1 MGVLEKIKNALFEVE
16 YVEVEEPPKKEKKA
30 KVKEKTRVEKE
41 TEEVVDKPIA
51 KKIVLPGRKEDKV
64 EIIEE
69 EELVDQDFEARPIEE
84 TVKENLNNK
93 FNYMDE
99 EDLIVEEE
107 YDNSVPEI
115 VKVLDDE
122 VSKPKVFE
130 QERTRRSSHTYEDE
144 ILVSKEDNFESHY
157 GINKPSNISRES
169 KPYGMDKSLSIQ
181 VHEYG
186 SYDRKE
192 EKSGFKP
199 SPIISPIYGILDKNY
214 KKEEVKEKKEIR
226 LSTRPTKMDF
236 DSVRNKAFGDL
247 ENDLFP
253 STPVSEEKKKEKEE
267 VRPRNIN
274 RLYDMT
280 NKDEKPSIEKVTLGE
295 ADEYFRDLGLAY
307 NTDYK
312 DISKDISDGK
322 IPDDSKKKEKKEETL
337 EDNLFDLIESMYDKE
352 D

>member
-1 MGVLEKIKNALFEVE
+1 MGFMDKLKNIFFEEEEDEEV
-16 YVEVEEPPKKEKKA
+16 VEEP
-30 KVKEKTRVEKE
+30 VKEKQEKEVVIKKVEVPKRNRVEEYKVSEEEQEEIKPQKENISKNTEIKKENKTQDLIFDDEDFILEQPKQVPKE
-41 TEEVVDKPIA
+41 TTYTKQETYKTRENKEVVKTESYY
-51 KKIVLPGRKEDKV
+51 KKETPKYEYTKK
-64 EIIEE
+64 
-69 EELVDQDFEARPIEE
+69 EE
-84 TVKENLNNK
+84 TK
-93 FNYMDE
+93 
-99 EDLIVEEE
+99 
-107 YDNSVPEI
+107 
-115 VKVLDDE
+115 
-122 VSKPKVFE
+122 KVF
-130 QERTRRSSHTYEDE
+130 T
-144 ILVSKEDNFESHY
+144 
-157 GINKPSNISRES
+157 
-169 KPYGMDKSLSIQ
+169 
-181 VHEYG
+181 
-186 SYDRKE
+186 
-192 EKSGFKP
+192 P

-214 KKEEVKEKKEIR
+214 RKEEVKEKKEIR

>member
-1 MGVLEKIKNALFEVE
+1 MGFMDKLKNIFFEE
-16 YVEVEEPPKKEKKA
+16 EEDEEIVEEP
-30 KVKEKTRVEKE
+30 VKEKQEKE
-41 TEEVVDKPIA
+41 VVIK
-51 KKIVLPGRKEDKV
+51 KV
-64 EIIEE
+64 EIPKRNRVEEYKVSEE
-69 EELVDQDFEARPIEE
+69 EQEEIKPQKENISKNTEIQKENKAQDLIFDDEDFILEQPKQVPKETTYTKQETYKTRENKEVVKTESYYKKETPKYEYTKKEE
-84 TVKENLNNK
+84 TK
-93 FNYMDE
+93 
-99 EDLIVEEE
+99 
-107 YDNSVPEI
+107 
-115 VKVLDDE
+115 
-122 VSKPKVFE
+122 KVF
-130 QERTRRSSHTYEDE
+130 T
-144 ILVSKEDNFESHY
+144 
-157 GINKPSNISRES
+157 
-169 KPYGMDKSLSIQ
+169 
-181 VHEYG
+181 
-186 SYDRKE
+186 
-192 EKSGFKP
+192 P

>member
-1 MGVLEKIKNALFEVE
+1 MAN
-16 YVEVEEPPKKEKKA
+16 KKTDV
-30 KVKEKTRVEKE
+30 KVDN
-41 TEEVVDKPIA
+41 EVVGTLQEENVESQKVTKESEHDDAFVSLRHIDKI
-51 KKIVLPGRKEDKV
+51 
-64 EIIEE
+64 
-69 EELVDQDFEARPIEE
+69 
-84 TVKENLNNK
+84 
-93 FNYMDE
+93 
-99 EDLIVEEE
+99 
-107 YDNSVPEI
+107 YDNNVQAVFDFNLDIKKHEFI
-115 VKVLDDE
+115 VFVGPSGCGKSTLLNIIDE
-122 VSKPKVFE
+122 
-130 QERTRRSSHTYEDE
+130 
-144 ILVSKEDNFESHY
+144 
-157 GINKPSNISRES
+157 
-169 KPYGMDKSLSIQ
+169 
-181 VHEYG
+181 
-186 SYDRKE
+186 
-192 EKSGFKP
+192 
-199 SPIISPIYGILDKNY
+199 LDKNY
-214 KKEEVKEKKEIR
+214 RKEEVKEKKEIR

-267 VRPRNIN
+267 VKPRNIN

>member
-1 MGVLEKIKNALFEVE
+1 MGFMDKLKNIFFEEEEDEEV
-16 YVEVEEPPKKEKKA
+16 VEEPKKEKQ
-30 KVKEKTRVEKE
+30 EKE
-41 TEEVVDKPIA
+41 VVIK
-51 KKIVLPGRKEDKV
+51 KV
-64 EIIEE
+64 EIPKRNRVEEYQTNEE
-69 EELVDQDFEARPIEE
+69 EIDEEINKNEKIPKEKVVKNTEVKKDNRQQELIFDDEDFILEQPKQVPKETTYTKQETYKTRENKEVVKTESYYKKETPKYEYTKKEE
-84 TVKENLNNK
+84 TK
-93 FNYMDE
+93 
-99 EDLIVEEE
+99 
-107 YDNSVPEI
+107 
-115 VKVLDDE
+115 
-122 VSKPKVFE
+122 KVF
-130 QERTRRSSHTYEDE
+130 T
-144 ILVSKEDNFESHY
+144 
-157 GINKPSNISRES
+157 
-169 KPYGMDKSLSIQ
+169 
-181 VHEYG
+181 
-186 SYDRKE
+186 
-192 EKSGFKP
+192 P

-214 KKEEVKEKKEIR
+214 RKEEVKEKKEIR

>member
-1 MGVLEKIKNALFEVE
+1 
-16 YVEVEEPPKKEKKA
+16 
-30 KVKEKTRVEKE
+30 
-41 TEEVVDKPIA
+41 
-51 KKIVLPGRKEDKV
+51 
-64 EIIEE
+64 
-69 EELVDQDFEARPIEE
+69 
-84 TVKENLNNK
+84 
-93 FNYMDE
+93 
-99 EDLIVEEE
+99 
-107 YDNSVPEI
+107 
-115 VKVLDDE
+115 
-122 VSKPKVFE
+122 
-130 QERTRRSSHTYEDE
+130 
-144 ILVSKEDNFESHY
+144 
-157 GINKPSNISRES
+157 
-169 KPYGMDKSLSIQ
+169 
-181 VHEYG
+181 
-186 SYDRKE
+186 
-192 EKSGFKP
+192 
-199 SPIISPIYGILDKNY
+199 
-214 KKEEVKEKKEIR
+214 
-226 LSTRPTKMDF
+226 MDF

>member
-1 MGVLEKIKNALFEVE
+1 MGFMDKLKNIFFEEEEDEEV
-16 YVEVEEPPKKEKKA
+16 VEEPKKEKQ
-30 KVKEKTRVEKE
+30 EKE
-41 TEEVVDKPIA
+41 VVIK
-51 KKIVLPGRKEDKV
+51 KV
-64 EIIEE
+64 EIPKRNRVEEYNVPEE
-69 EELVDQDFEARPIEE
+69 EQEEIKPQKENVSKNTEIKKENKTQDLIFDDEDFILEQPKQVPKETTYTKQETYKTRENKEVVKTESYYKKETPKYEYTKKEE
-84 TVKENLNNK
+84 TK
-93 FNYMDE
+93 
-99 EDLIVEEE
+99 
-107 YDNSVPEI
+107 
-115 VKVLDDE
+115 
-122 VSKPKVFE
+122 KVF
-130 QERTRRSSHTYEDE
+130 T
-144 ILVSKEDNFESHY
+144 
-157 GINKPSNISRES
+157 
-169 KPYGMDKSLSIQ
+169 
-181 VHEYG
+181 
-186 SYDRKE
+186 
-192 EKSGFKP
+192 P

-214 KKEEVKEKKEIR
+214 RKEEVKEKKEIR

-280 NKDEKPSIEKVTLGE
+280 NKDEKPSIENVTLGE

>member
-1 MGVLEKIKNALFEVE
+1 MGFMDKLKNIFFEE
-16 YVEVEEPPKKEKKA
+16 EEDEEIVEEP
-30 KVKEKTRVEKE
+30 VKEKQEKEVVIKKVEVPKRNRVEEYKVSEEEQEEIKPQKENVSKNTEIKKENKTQDLIFDDEDFILEQPKQVPKE
-41 TEEVVDKPIA
+41 TTYTKQETYKTRENKEVVKTESYY
-51 KKIVLPGRKEDKV
+51 KKETPKYEYTKK
-64 EIIEE
+64 
-69 EELVDQDFEARPIEE
+69 EE
-84 TVKENLNNK
+84 TK
-93 FNYMDE
+93 
-99 EDLIVEEE
+99 
-107 YDNSVPEI
+107 
-115 VKVLDDE
+115 
-122 VSKPKVFE
+122 KVF
-130 QERTRRSSHTYEDE
+130 T
-144 ILVSKEDNFESHY
+144 
-157 GINKPSNISRES
+157 
-169 KPYGMDKSLSIQ
+169 
-181 VHEYG
+181 
-186 SYDRKE
+186 
-192 EKSGFKP
+192 P

-214 KKEEVKEKKEIR
+214 RKEEVKEKKEIR

>member
-1 MGVLEKIKNALFEVE
+1 MGFMDKLKNIFFEE
-16 YVEVEEPPKKEKKA
+16 EEDEEIVEEP
-30 KVKEKTRVEKE
+30 VKEKQEKE
-41 TEEVVDKPIA
+41 VVIK
-51 KKIVLPGRKEDKV
+51 KV
-64 EIIEE
+64 EIPKRNRVEEYKVPEE
-69 EELVDQDFEARPIEE
+69 EQEEIKPQKENVSKNTEIKKENKTQDLIFDDEDFILEQPKQVPKETTYTKQETYKTRENKEVVKTESYYKKETPKYEYTKKEE
-84 TVKENLNNK
+84 TK
-93 FNYMDE
+93 
-99 EDLIVEEE
+99 
-107 YDNSVPEI
+107 
-115 VKVLDDE
+115 
-122 VSKPKVFE
+122 KVF
-130 QERTRRSSHTYEDE
+130 T
-144 ILVSKEDNFESHY
+144 
-157 GINKPSNISRES
+157 
-169 KPYGMDKSLSIQ
+169 
-181 VHEYG
+181 
-186 SYDRKE
+186 
-192 EKSGFKP
+192 P

-253 STPVSEEKKKEKEE
+253 STPISEEKKKEKEE

>member
-1 MGVLEKIKNALFEVE
+1 MGFMDKLKNIFFEE
-16 YVEVEEPPKKEKKA
+16 EEDEEIVEEP
-30 KVKEKTRVEKE
+30 VKEKQEKE
-41 TEEVVDKPIA
+41 VVIK
-51 KKIVLPGRKEDKV
+51 KV
-64 EIIEE
+64 EIPKRNRVEEYKVPEE
-69 EELVDQDFEARPIEE
+69 EQEEIKPQKEKVSKNIEIKKENKTQDLIFDDEDFILEQPKQVPKETTYTKQETYKTRENKEVVKTESYYKKETPKYEYTKKEE
-84 TVKENLNNK
+84 TK
-93 FNYMDE
+93 
-99 EDLIVEEE
+99 
-107 YDNSVPEI
+107 
-115 VKVLDDE
+115 
-122 VSKPKVFE
+122 KVF
-130 QERTRRSSHTYEDE
+130 T
-144 ILVSKEDNFESHY
+144 
-157 GINKPSNISRES
+157 
-169 KPYGMDKSLSIQ
+169 
-181 VHEYG
+181 
-186 SYDRKE
+186 
-192 EKSGFKP
+192 P

-214 KKEEVKEKKEIR
+214 RKEEVKEKKEIR

>member
-1 MGVLEKIKNALFEVE
+1 MGFMDKLKNIFFEE
-16 YVEVEEPPKKEKKA
+16 EEDEEIVEEP
-30 KVKEKTRVEKE
+30 VKEKQEKE
-41 TEEVVDKPIA
+41 VVIK
-51 KKIVLPGRKEDKV
+51 KV
-64 EIIEE
+64 EIPKRNRVEEYNVPEE
-69 EELVDQDFEARPIEE
+69 EQEEIKPQKENVSKNTEIKKENKTQDLIFDDEDFILEQPKQVPKETTYTKQETYKTRENKEVVKTESYYKKETPKYEYTKKEE
-84 TVKENLNNK
+84 TK
-93 FNYMDE
+93 
-99 EDLIVEEE
+99 
-107 YDNSVPEI
+107 
-115 VKVLDDE
+115 
-122 VSKPKVFE
+122 KVF
-130 QERTRRSSHTYEDE
+130 T
-144 ILVSKEDNFESHY
+144 
-157 GINKPSNISRES
+157 
-169 KPYGMDKSLSIQ
+169 
-181 VHEYG
+181 
-186 SYDRKE
+186 
-192 EKSGFKP
+192 P

-214 KKEEVKEKKEIR
+214 RKEEVKEKKEIR

-322 IPDDSKKKEKKEETL
+322 IPDDSKKKEKEEETL

>member
-1 MGVLEKIKNALFEVE
+1 MGFMDKLKNIFFEEEEDEEV
-16 YVEVEEPPKKEKKA
+16 VEEPKKEKQ
-30 KVKEKTRVEKE
+30 EKE
-41 TEEVVDKPIA
+41 VVIK
-51 KKIVLPGRKEDKV
+51 KV
-64 EIIEE
+64 EIPKRNRVEEYNVPEE
-69 EELVDQDFEARPIEE
+69 EQEEIKPQKENISKNTEIKKENKTQDLIFDDEDFILEQPKQVPKETTYTKQETYKTRENKEVVKTESYYKKETPKYEYTKKEE
-84 TVKENLNNK
+84 TK
-93 FNYMDE
+93 
-99 EDLIVEEE
+99 
-107 YDNSVPEI
+107 
-115 VKVLDDE
+115 
-122 VSKPKVFE
+122 KVF
-130 QERTRRSSHTYEDE
+130 T
-144 ILVSKEDNFESHY
+144 
-157 GINKPSNISRES
+157 
-169 KPYGMDKSLSIQ
+169 
-181 VHEYG
+181 
-186 SYDRKE
+186 
-192 EKSGFKP
+192 P

-214 KKEEVKEKKEIR
+214 RKEEVKEKKEIR

-253 STPVSEEKKKEKEE
+253 STPISEEKKKEKEE

>member
-1 MGVLEKIKNALFEVE
+1 MGFMDKLKNIFFEE
-16 YVEVEEPPKKEKKA
+16 EEDEEIVEEP
-30 KVKEKTRVEKE
+30 VKEKQEKE
-41 TEEVVDKPIA
+41 VVIK
-51 KKIVLPGRKEDKV
+51 KV
-64 EIIEE
+64 EIPKRNRVEE
-69 EELVDQDFEARPIEE
+69 YNVPGEEQEEIKPQKENISKNTEIKKENKTQDLIFDDEDFILEQPKQVPKETTYTKQETYKTRENKEVVKTESYYKKETPKYEYTKKEE
-84 TVKENLNNK
+84 TK
-93 FNYMDE
+93 
-99 EDLIVEEE
+99 
-107 YDNSVPEI
+107 
-115 VKVLDDE
+115 
-122 VSKPKVFE
+122 KVF
-130 QERTRRSSHTYEDE
+130 T
-144 ILVSKEDNFESHY
+144 
-157 GINKPSNISRES
+157 
-169 KPYGMDKSLSIQ
+169 
-181 VHEYG
+181 
-186 SYDRKE
+186 
-192 EKSGFKP
+192 P

-214 KKEEVKEKKEIR
+214 RKEEVKEKKEIR

>member
-1 MGVLEKIKNALFEVE
+1 MGFMDKLKNIFFEE
-16 YVEVEEPPKKEKKA
+16 EEDEEIVEEP
-30 KVKEKTRVEKE
+30 VKEKQEKE
-41 TEEVVDKPIA
+41 VVIK
-51 KKIVLPGRKEDKV
+51 KV
-64 EIIEE
+64 EIPKRNRVEEYKVSEE
-69 EELVDQDFEARPIEE
+69 EQEEIKPQKENVSKNTEIKKENKAQDLIFDDEDFILEQPKQVPKETTYTKQETYKTRENKEVVKTESYYKKETPKYEYTKKEE
-84 TVKENLNNK
+84 TK
-93 FNYMDE
+93 
-99 EDLIVEEE
+99 
-107 YDNSVPEI
+107 
-115 VKVLDDE
+115 
-122 VSKPKVFE
+122 KVF
-130 QERTRRSSHTYEDE
+130 T
-144 ILVSKEDNFESHY
+144 
-157 GINKPSNISRES
+157 
-169 KPYGMDKSLSIQ
+169 
-181 VHEYG
+181 
-186 SYDRKE
+186 
-192 EKSGFKP
+192 P

-214 KKEEVKEKKEIR
+214 RKEEVKEKKEIR

-267 VRPRNIN
+267 VKPRNIN

>member
-1 MGVLEKIKNALFEVE
+1 MGFMDKLKNIFFEE
-16 YVEVEEPPKKEKKA
+16 EEDEEIVEEP
-30 KVKEKTRVEKE
+30 VKEKQEKE
-41 TEEVVDKPIA
+41 VVIK
-51 KKIVLPGRKEDKV
+51 KV
-64 EIIEE
+64 EIPKRNRVEEYKVSEE
-69 EELVDQDFEARPIEE
+69 EQEEIKPQKENVSKNTEIKKENKTQDLIFDDEDFILEQPKQVPKETTYTKQETYKTRENKEVVKTESYYKKETPKYEYTKKEE
-84 TVKENLNNK
+84 TK
-93 FNYMDE
+93 
-99 EDLIVEEE
+99 
-107 YDNSVPEI
+107 
-115 VKVLDDE
+115 
-122 VSKPKVFE
+122 KVF
-130 QERTRRSSHTYEDE
+130 T
-144 ILVSKEDNFESHY
+144 
-157 GINKPSNISRES
+157 
-169 KPYGMDKSLSIQ
+169 
-181 VHEYG
+181 
-186 SYDRKE
+186 
-192 EKSGFKP
+192 P

-214 KKEEVKEKKEIR
+214 RKEEVKEKKEIR

>member
-1 MGVLEKIKNALFEVE
+1 MGFMDKLKNIFFEE
-16 YVEVEEPPKKEKKA
+16 EEDEEIVEEP
-30 KVKEKTRVEKE
+30 VKEKQEKE
-41 TEEVVDKPIA
+41 VVIK
-51 KKIVLPGRKEDKV
+51 KV
-64 EIIEE
+64 EIPKRNRVEEYKVPEE
-69 EELVDQDFEARPIEE
+69 EQEEIKPQKENVSKNTEIKKENKTQDLIFDDEDFILEQPKQVPKETTYTKQETYKTRENKEVVKTESYYKKETPKYEYTKKEE
-84 TVKENLNNK
+84 TK
-93 FNYMDE
+93 
-99 EDLIVEEE
+99 
-107 YDNSVPEI
+107 
-115 VKVLDDE
+115 
-122 VSKPKVFE
+122 KVF
-130 QERTRRSSHTYEDE
+130 T
-144 ILVSKEDNFESHY
+144 
-157 GINKPSNISRES
+157 
-169 KPYGMDKSLSIQ
+169 
-181 VHEYG
+181 
-186 SYDRKE
+186 
-192 EKSGFKP
+192 P

-214 KKEEVKEKKEIR
+214 RKEEVKEKKEIR

>member
-1 MGVLEKIKNALFEVE
+1 MGFMDKLKNIFFEEEEDEEV
-16 YVEVEEPPKKEKKA
+16 VEESKKEKQ
-30 KVKEKTRVEKE
+30 EKE
-41 TEEVVDKPIA
+41 VVIK
-51 KKIVLPGRKEDKV
+51 KV
-64 EIIEE
+64 EIPKRNRVEEYQTNEE
-69 EELVDQDFEARPIEE
+69 EIDEEINKNEKTPKEKVVKNTEVKKDNRQQELIFDDEDFILEQPKQVPKETSYIKQETYKTRENKEVVKTESYYQKETPKYEYTKKEE
-84 TVKENLNNK
+84 TK
-93 FNYMDE
+93 
-99 EDLIVEEE
+99 
-107 YDNSVPEI
+107 
-115 VKVLDDE
+115 
-122 VSKPKVFE
+122 KVF
-130 QERTRRSSHTYEDE
+130 T
-144 ILVSKEDNFESHY
+144 
-157 GINKPSNISRES
+157 
-169 KPYGMDKSLSIQ
+169 
-181 VHEYG
+181 
-186 SYDRKE
+186 
-192 EKSGFKP
+192 P

-253 STPVSEEKKKEKEE
+253 STPVSEDNKKEKEE

>member
-1 MGVLEKIKNALFEVE
+1 MGFMDKLKNIFFEEEEDEEV
-16 YVEVEEPPKKEKKA
+16 VEEPKKEKQ
-30 KVKEKTRVEKE
+30 EKE
-41 TEEVVDKPIA
+41 VVIK
-51 KKIVLPGRKEDKV
+51 KV
-64 EIIEE
+64 EIPKRNRVEEYNVPEE
-69 EELVDQDFEARPIEE
+69 EQEEIKPQKENVSKNTEIKKENKTQDLIFDDEDFILEQPKQVPKETTYTKQETYKTRENKEVVKTESYYKKETPKYEYTKKEE
-84 TVKENLNNK
+84 TK
-93 FNYMDE
+93 
-99 EDLIVEEE
+99 
-107 YDNSVPEI
+107 
-115 VKVLDDE
+115 
-122 VSKPKVFE
+122 KVF
-130 QERTRRSSHTYEDE
+130 T
-144 ILVSKEDNFESHY
+144 
-157 GINKPSNISRES
+157 
-169 KPYGMDKSLSIQ
+169 
-181 VHEYG
+181 
-186 SYDRKE
+186 
-192 EKSGFKP
+192 P

-214 KKEEVKEKKEIR
+214 RKEEVKEKKEIR

-322 IPDDSKKKEKKEETL
+322 IPDSSKKKEKKEETL

>member
-1 MGVLEKIKNALFEVE
+1 MGFMDKLKNIFFEE
-16 YVEVEEPPKKEKKA
+16 EEDEEIVEEP
-30 KVKEKTRVEKE
+30 VKEKQEKE
-41 TEEVVDKPIA
+41 VVIK
-51 KKIVLPGRKEDKV
+51 KV
-64 EIIEE
+64 EIPKRNRVEEYKVSEE
-69 EELVDQDFEARPIEE
+69 EQEEIKPQKENVSKNTEIKKENKTQDLIFDDEDFILEQPKQVPKETTYTKQETYKTRENKEVVKTESYYKKETPKYEYTKKEE
-84 TVKENLNNK
+84 TK
-93 FNYMDE
+93 
-99 EDLIVEEE
+99 
-107 YDNSVPEI
+107 
-115 VKVLDDE
+115 
-122 VSKPKVFE
+122 KVF
-130 QERTRRSSHTYEDE
+130 T
-144 ILVSKEDNFESHY
+144 
-157 GINKPSNISRES
+157 
-169 KPYGMDKSLSIQ
+169 
-181 VHEYG
+181 
-186 SYDRKE
+186 
-192 EKSGFKP
+192 P

-214 KKEEVKEKKEIR
+214 RKEEVKEKKEIR

-267 VRPRNIN
+267 VKPRNIN

>member
-1 MGVLEKIKNALFEVE
+1 MGFMDKLKNIFFEE
-16 YVEVEEPPKKEKKA
+16 EEDEEIVEEP
-30 KVKEKTRVEKE
+30 VKEKQEKE
-41 TEEVVDKPIA
+41 VVIK
-51 KKIVLPGRKEDKV
+51 KV
-64 EIIEE
+64 EIPKRNRVEEYNVPEE
-69 EELVDQDFEARPIEE
+69 EQEEIKPQKENVSKNTEIKKENKAQDLIFDDEDFILEQPKQVPKETTYTKQETYKTRENKEVVKTENYYKKETPKYEYTKKEE
-84 TVKENLNNK
+84 TK
-93 FNYMDE
+93 
-99 EDLIVEEE
+99 
-107 YDNSVPEI
+107 
-115 VKVLDDE
+115 
-122 VSKPKVFE
+122 KVF
-130 QERTRRSSHTYEDE
+130 T
-144 ILVSKEDNFESHY
+144 
-157 GINKPSNISRES
+157 
-169 KPYGMDKSLSIQ
+169 
-181 VHEYG
+181 
-186 SYDRKE
+186 
-192 EKSGFKP
+192 P

-214 KKEEVKEKKEIR
+214 RKEEVKEKKEIR

>member
-1 MGVLEKIKNALFEVE
+1 MGFMDKLKNIFFEEEEDEEV
-16 YVEVEEPPKKEKKA
+16 VEEPKKEKQ
-30 KVKEKTRVEKE
+30 EKE
-41 TEEVVDKPIA
+41 VVIK
-51 KKIVLPGRKEDKV
+51 KV
-64 EIIEE
+64 EIPKRNRVEEYQTNEE
-69 EELVDQDFEARPIEE
+69 EIDEEINKNEKIPKEKVVKNTEVKKDNRQQELIFDDEDFILEQPKQVPKETSYIKQETYKTRENKEVVKTESYYQKETPKYEYTKKEE
-84 TVKENLNNK
+84 TK
-93 FNYMDE
+93 
-99 EDLIVEEE
+99 
-107 YDNSVPEI
+107 
-115 VKVLDDE
+115 
-122 VSKPKVFE
+122 KVF
-130 QERTRRSSHTYEDE
+130 T
-144 ILVSKEDNFESHY
+144 
-157 GINKPSNISRES
+157 
-169 KPYGMDKSLSIQ
+169 
-181 VHEYG
+181 
-186 SYDRKE
+186 
-192 EKSGFKP
+192 P

-267 VRPRNIN
+267 VNPRNIN

-322 IPDDSKKKEKKEETL
+322 IPDSSKKKEKKEETL

>member
-1 MGVLEKIKNALFEVE
+1 MGFMDKLKNIFFEEEEDEEV
-16 YVEVEEPPKKEKKA
+16 VEEPKKEKQ
-30 KVKEKTRVEKE
+30 EKE
-41 TEEVVDKPIA
+41 VVIK
-51 KKIVLPGRKEDKV
+51 KV
-64 EIIEE
+64 EIPKRNRVEEYNVPEE
-69 EELVDQDFEARPIEE
+69 EQEEIKPQKENISKNTEIKKENKTQDLIFDDEDFILEQPKQVPKETTYTKQETYKTRENKEVVKTESYYKKETPKYEYTKKEE
-84 TVKENLNNK
+84 TK
-93 FNYMDE
+93 
-99 EDLIVEEE
+99 
-107 YDNSVPEI
+107 
-115 VKVLDDE
+115 
-122 VSKPKVFE
+122 KVF
-130 QERTRRSSHTYEDE
+130 T
-144 ILVSKEDNFESHY
+144 
-157 GINKPSNISRES
+157 
-169 KPYGMDKSLSIQ
+169 
-181 VHEYG
+181 
-186 SYDRKE
+186 
-192 EKSGFKP
+192 P

>member
-1 MGVLEKIKNALFEVE
+1 MGFMDKLKNIFFEEEEDEEV
-16 YVEVEEPPKKEKKA
+16 VEEPKKEKQ
-30 KVKEKTRVEKE
+30 EKE
-41 TEEVVDKPIA
+41 VVIK
-51 KKIVLPGRKEDKV
+51 KV
-64 EIIEE
+64 EIPKRNRVEEYKVSEE
-69 EELVDQDFEARPIEE
+69 EQEEIKPQKENISKNTEIKKENKTQDLIFDDEDFILEQPKQVPKETTYTKQETYKTRENKEVVKTESYYKKETPKYEYTKKEE
-84 TVKENLNNK
+84 TK
-93 FNYMDE
+93 
-99 EDLIVEEE
+99 
-107 YDNSVPEI
+107 
-115 VKVLDDE
+115 
-122 VSKPKVFE
+122 KVF
-130 QERTRRSSHTYEDE
+130 T
-144 ILVSKEDNFESHY
+144 
-157 GINKPSNISRES
+157 
-169 KPYGMDKSLSIQ
+169 
-181 VHEYG
+181 
-186 SYDRKE
+186 
-192 EKSGFKP
+192 P

>member
-1 MGVLEKIKNALFEVE
+1 MGFMDKLKNIFFEE
-16 YVEVEEPPKKEKKA
+16 EEDEEIVEEP
-30 KVKEKTRVEKE
+30 VKEKQEKE
-41 TEEVVDKPIA
+41 VVIK
-51 KKIVLPGRKEDKV
+51 KV
-64 EIIEE
+64 EIPKRNRVEEYKVPEE
-69 EELVDQDFEARPIEE
+69 EQEEIKPQKENISKNTEIKKENKTQDLIFDDEDFILEQPKQVPKETTYTKQETYKTRENKEVVKTESYYKKETPKYEYTKKEE
-84 TVKENLNNK
+84 TK
-93 FNYMDE
+93 
-99 EDLIVEEE
+99 
-107 YDNSVPEI
+107 
-115 VKVLDDE
+115 
-122 VSKPKVFE
+122 KVF
-130 QERTRRSSHTYEDE
+130 T
-144 ILVSKEDNFESHY
+144 
-157 GINKPSNISRES
+157 
-169 KPYGMDKSLSIQ
+169 
-181 VHEYG
+181 
-186 SYDRKE
+186 
-192 EKSGFKP
+192 P

>member
-1 MGVLEKIKNALFEVE
+1 MGFMDKLKNIFFEEEEDEEV
-16 YVEVEEPPKKEKKA
+16 VEEPKKEKQ
-30 KVKEKTRVEKE
+30 EKE
-41 TEEVVDKPIA
+41 VVIK
-51 KKIVLPGRKEDKV
+51 KV
-64 EIIEE
+64 EIPKRNRVEEYNVPEE
-69 EELVDQDFEARPIEE
+69 EQEEIKPQKENISKNTEIKKENKTQDLIFDDEDFILEQPKQVPKETTYTKQETYKTRENKEVVKTESYYKKETPKYEYTKKEE
-84 TVKENLNNK
+84 TK
-93 FNYMDE
+93 
-99 EDLIVEEE
+99 
-107 YDNSVPEI
+107 
-115 VKVLDDE
+115 
-122 VSKPKVFE
+122 KVF
-130 QERTRRSSHTYEDE
+130 T
-144 ILVSKEDNFESHY
+144 
-157 GINKPSNISRES
+157 
-169 KPYGMDKSLSIQ
+169 
-181 VHEYG
+181 
-186 SYDRKE
+186 
-192 EKSGFKP
+192 P

-214 KKEEVKEKKEIR
+214 RKEEVKEKKEIR

>member
-1 MGVLEKIKNALFEVE
+1 MGFMDKLKNIFFEE
-16 YVEVEEPPKKEKKA
+16 EEDEEIVEEP
-30 KVKEKTRVEKE
+30 VKEKQEKEVVIKKVEVPKRNRVEEYKVSEEEQEEIKPQKENISKNTEIKKENKTQDLIFDDEDFILEQPKQVPKE
-41 TEEVVDKPIA
+41 TTYTKQETYKTRENKEVVKTESYY
-51 KKIVLPGRKEDKV
+51 KKETPKYEYTKK
-64 EIIEE
+64 
-69 EELVDQDFEARPIEE
+69 EE
-84 TVKENLNNK
+84 TK
-93 FNYMDE
+93 
-99 EDLIVEEE
+99 
-107 YDNSVPEI
+107 
-115 VKVLDDE
+115 
-122 VSKPKVFE
+122 KVF
-130 QERTRRSSHTYEDE
+130 T
-144 ILVSKEDNFESHY
+144 
-157 GINKPSNISRES
+157 
-169 KPYGMDKSLSIQ
+169 
-181 VHEYG
+181 
-186 SYDRKE
+186 
-192 EKSGFKP
+192 P

>member
-1 MGVLEKIKNALFEVE
+1 MGFMDKLKNIFFEE
-16 YVEVEEPPKKEKKA
+16 EEDEEIVEEP
-30 KVKEKTRVEKE
+30 VKEKQEKEVVIKKVEVPKRNRVEEYKVSEEEQEEIKPQKENISKNTEIKKENKTQDLIFDDEDFILEQPKQVPKE
-41 TEEVVDKPIA
+41 TTYTKQETYKTRENKEVVKTESYY
-51 KKIVLPGRKEDKV
+51 KKETPKYEYTKK
-64 EIIEE
+64 
-69 EELVDQDFEARPIEE
+69 EE
-84 TVKENLNNK
+84 TK
-93 FNYMDE
+93 
-99 EDLIVEEE
+99 
-107 YDNSVPEI
+107 
-115 VKVLDDE
+115 
-122 VSKPKVFE
+122 KVF
-130 QERTRRSSHTYEDE
+130 T
-144 ILVSKEDNFESHY
+144 
-157 GINKPSNISRES
+157 
-169 KPYGMDKSLSIQ
+169 
-181 VHEYG
+181 
-186 SYDRKE
+186 
-192 EKSGFKP
+192 P

-267 VRPRNIN
+267 VKPRNIN

>member
-1 MGVLEKIKNALFEVE
+1 MGFMDKLKNIFFEEEEDEEV
-16 YVEVEEPPKKEKKA
+16 VEEPKKEKQEKEVVIKKVEVPKRNRVEEYNVPEEEQEEIKPQKENISKNTEIQKENKA
-30 KVKEKTRVEKE
+30 QDLIFDDEDFILEQPKQVPKETTYTKQETYKTRENKEVVKTESYYKKE
-41 TEEVVDKPIA
+41 TPKYEY
-51 KKIVLPGRKEDKV
+51 KKK
-64 EIIEE
+64 
-69 EELVDQDFEARPIEE
+69 EE
-84 TVKENLNNK
+84 TK
-93 FNYMDE
+93 
-99 EDLIVEEE
+99 
-107 YDNSVPEI
+107 
-115 VKVLDDE
+115 
-122 VSKPKVFE
+122 KVF
-130 QERTRRSSHTYEDE
+130 T
-144 ILVSKEDNFESHY
+144 
-157 GINKPSNISRES
+157 
-169 KPYGMDKSLSIQ
+169 
-181 VHEYG
+181 
-186 SYDRKE
+186 
-192 EKSGFKP
+192 P

-214 KKEEVKEKKEIR
+214 RKEEVKEKKEIR

-267 VRPRNIN
+267 VKPRNIN

-322 IPDDSKKKEKKEETL
+322 IPDSSKKKEKKEETL

>member
-1 MGVLEKIKNALFEVE
+1 MGFMDKLKNIFFEEEEDEEV
-16 YVEVEEPPKKEKKA
+16 VEEPKKEKQ
-30 KVKEKTRVEKE
+30 EKE
-41 TEEVVDKPIA
+41 VVIK
-51 KKIVLPGRKEDKV
+51 KV
-64 EIIEE
+64 EIPKRNRVEEYNVPEE
-69 EELVDQDFEARPIEE
+69 EQEEIKPQKENVSKNTEIKKENKTQDLIFDDEDFILEQPKQVPKETTYTKQETYKTRENKEVVKTESYYKKETPKYEYTKKEE
-84 TVKENLNNK
+84 TK
-93 FNYMDE
+93 
-99 EDLIVEEE
+99 
-107 YDNSVPEI
+107 
-115 VKVLDDE
+115 
-122 VSKPKVFE
+122 KVF
-130 QERTRRSSHTYEDE
+130 T
-144 ILVSKEDNFESHY
+144 
-157 GINKPSNISRES
+157 
-169 KPYGMDKSLSIQ
+169 
-181 VHEYG
+181 
-186 SYDRKE
+186 
-192 EKSGFKP
+192 P

-214 KKEEVKEKKEIR
+214 RKEEVKEKKEIR

>member
-1 MGVLEKIKNALFEVE
+1 MGFMDKLKNIFFEE
-16 YVEVEEPPKKEKKA
+16 EEDEEIVEEP
-30 KVKEKTRVEKE
+30 VKEKQEKE
-41 TEEVVDKPIA
+41 VVIK
-51 KKIVLPGRKEDKV
+51 KV
-64 EIIEE
+64 EIPKRNRVEEYKVPEE
-69 EELVDQDFEARPIEE
+69 EQEEIKPQKENISKNTEIKKENKTQDLIFDDEDFILEQPKQVPKETTYTKQETYKTRENKEVVKTESYYKKETPKYEYTKKEE
-84 TVKENLNNK
+84 TK
-93 FNYMDE
+93 
-99 EDLIVEEE
+99 
-107 YDNSVPEI
+107 
-115 VKVLDDE
+115 
-122 VSKPKVFE
+122 KVF
-130 QERTRRSSHTYEDE
+130 T
-144 ILVSKEDNFESHY
+144 
-157 GINKPSNISRES
+157 
-169 KPYGMDKSLSIQ
+169 
-181 VHEYG
+181 
-186 SYDRKE
+186 
-192 EKSGFKP
+192 P

-253 STPVSEEKKKEKEE
+253 STPVYEEKKKEKEE

>member
-1 MGVLEKIKNALFEVE
+1 MGFMDKLKNIFFEEEEDEEV
-16 YVEVEEPPKKEKKA
+16 VEESKKEKQ
-30 KVKEKTRVEKE
+30 EKE
-41 TEEVVDKPIA
+41 VVIK
-51 KKIVLPGRKEDKV
+51 KV
-64 EIIEE
+64 EIPKRNRVEEYQTNEE
-69 EELVDQDFEARPIEE
+69 EIDEEINKNEKIPKEKVVKNTEVKKDNRQQELIFDDEDFILEQPKQVPKETSYIKQETYKTRENKEVVKTESYYQKETPKYEYTKKEE
-84 TVKENLNNK
+84 TK
-93 FNYMDE
+93 
-99 EDLIVEEE
+99 
-107 YDNSVPEI
+107 
-115 VKVLDDE
+115 
-122 VSKPKVFE
+122 KVF
-130 QERTRRSSHTYEDE
+130 T
-144 ILVSKEDNFESHY
+144 
-157 GINKPSNISRES
+157 
-169 KPYGMDKSLSIQ
+169 
-181 VHEYG
+181 
-186 SYDRKE
+186 
-192 EKSGFKP
+192 P

-267 VRPRNIN
+267 VKTKNIN

>member
-1 MGVLEKIKNALFEVE
+1 MGFMDKLKNIFFEE
-16 YVEVEEPPKKEKKA
+16 EEDEEIVEEP
-30 KVKEKTRVEKE
+30 VKEKQEKEVVIKKVEVPKRNRVEEYKVSEEEQEEIKPQKENISKNTEIKKENKTQDLIFDDEDFILEQPKQVPKE
-41 TEEVVDKPIA
+41 TIYTKQETYKTRENKEVVKTESYY
-51 KKIVLPGRKEDKV
+51 KKETPKYEYTKK
-64 EIIEE
+64 
-69 EELVDQDFEARPIEE
+69 EE
-84 TVKENLNNK
+84 TK
-93 FNYMDE
+93 
-99 EDLIVEEE
+99 
-107 YDNSVPEI
+107 
-115 VKVLDDE
+115 
-122 VSKPKVFE
+122 KVF
-130 QERTRRSSHTYEDE
+130 T
-144 ILVSKEDNFESHY
+144 
-157 GINKPSNISRES
+157 
-169 KPYGMDKSLSIQ
+169 
-181 VHEYG
+181 
-186 SYDRKE
+186 
-192 EKSGFKP
+192 P

>member
-1 MGVLEKIKNALFEVE
+1 MGFMDKLKNIFFEEEEDEEV
-16 YVEVEEPPKKEKKA
+16 VEEPKKEKQ
-30 KVKEKTRVEKE
+30 EKE
-41 TEEVVDKPIA
+41 VVIK
-51 KKIVLPGRKEDKV
+51 KV
-64 EIIEE
+64 EIPKRNRVEEYNVPEE
-69 EELVDQDFEARPIEE
+69 EQEEIKPQKENVSKNTEIKKENKTQDLIFDDEDFILEQPKQVPKETSYIKQETYKTRENKEVVKTESYYQKETPKYEYTKKEE
-84 TVKENLNNK
+84 TK
-93 FNYMDE
+93 
-99 EDLIVEEE
+99 
-107 YDNSVPEI
+107 
-115 VKVLDDE
+115 
-122 VSKPKVFE
+122 KVF
-130 QERTRRSSHTYEDE
+130 T
-144 ILVSKEDNFESHY
+144 
-157 GINKPSNISRES
+157 
-169 KPYGMDKSLSIQ
+169 
-181 VHEYG
+181 
-186 SYDRKE
+186 
-192 EKSGFKP
+192 P

-267 VRPRNIN
+267 VKTKNIN

>member
-1 MGVLEKIKNALFEVE
+1 MGFMDKLKNIFFEE
-16 YVEVEEPPKKEKKA
+16 EEDEEIVEEP
-30 KVKEKTRVEKE
+30 VKEKQEKE
-41 TEEVVDKPIA
+41 VVIK
-51 KKIVLPGRKEDKV
+51 KV
-64 EIIEE
+64 EIPKRNRVEEYKVSEE
-69 EELVDQDFEARPIEE
+69 EQEEIKPQKENVSKNTEIKKENKTQDLIFDDEDFILEQPKQVPKETTYTKQEKYKTRENKEVVKTESYYKKETPKYEYTKKEE
-84 TVKENLNNK
+84 TK
-93 FNYMDE
+93 
-99 EDLIVEEE
+99 
-107 YDNSVPEI
+107 
-115 VKVLDDE
+115 
-122 VSKPKVFE
+122 KVF
-130 QERTRRSSHTYEDE
+130 T
-144 ILVSKEDNFESHY
+144 
-157 GINKPSNISRES
+157 
-169 KPYGMDKSLSIQ
+169 
-181 VHEYG
+181 
-186 SYDRKE
+186 
-192 EKSGFKP
+192 P

>member
-1 MGVLEKIKNALFEVE
+1 MGFMDKLKNIFFEEEEDEEV
-16 YVEVEEPPKKEKKA
+16 VEEPKKEKQ
-30 KVKEKTRVEKE
+30 EKE
-41 TEEVVDKPIA
+41 VVIK
-51 KKIVLPGRKEDKV
+51 KV
-64 EIIEE
+64 EIPKRNRVEEYNVPEE
-69 EELVDQDFEARPIEE
+69 EQEEIKPQKENISKNTEIKKENKTQDLIFDDEDFILEQPKQVPKETTYTKQETYKTRENKEVVKTESYYKKETPKYEYTKKEE
-84 TVKENLNNK
+84 TK
-93 FNYMDE
+93 
-99 EDLIVEEE
+99 
-107 YDNSVPEI
+107 
-115 VKVLDDE
+115 
-122 VSKPKVFE
+122 KVF
-130 QERTRRSSHTYEDE
+130 T
-144 ILVSKEDNFESHY
+144 
-157 GINKPSNISRES
+157 
-169 KPYGMDKSLSIQ
+169 
-181 VHEYG
+181 
-186 SYDRKE
+186 
-192 EKSGFKP
+192 P
-199 SPIISPIYGILDKNY
+199 SPVISPIYGILDKNY
-214 KKEEVKEKKEIR
+214 RKEEVKEKKEIR